1 MEQFEIDIEKVW
13 VGIIRFPYKPNENEI
28 LILSPGLRVLS
39 GFGYYRWAKLT
50 KQKKVKAVIKP
61 KDCDKSFGEICH
73 IIRTQ
78 ESTQ

>member
-1 MEQFEIDIEKVW
+1 MEQFEIDIEKIW
-13 VGIIRFPYKPNENEI
+13 VGIRRFPYKPNENEI
-28 LILSPGLRVLS
+28 LIVSPSLRVLS

-50 KQKKVKAVIKP
+50 KQKKVKAVIKQ
-61 KDCDKSFGEICH
+61 KDCDKSFDEICH

>member
-1 MEQFEIDIEKVW
+1 MNQIEIDIEKVW
-13 VGIIRFPYKPNENEI
+13 TSQQMLPWTPDRNAIM
-28 LILSPGLRVLS
+28 ILSPSLRILS
-39 GFGYYRWAKLT
+39 GFSYYRWAKLT